1 MQFHPADLALYAA
14 AAASLY
20 AAWSKTMSPLRSGL
34 TAAFLLVAIYGAI
47 ERQAALASLA
57 LILAVLNA
65 WRLFGM
71 KKLVRDIN
79 AAAKGDMNVDWL
91 MPYTRPK
98 SFKSGQIITRR
109 GDYATAAYYI
119 VSGDVE
125 VVEIG
130 RSFGKGV
137 LLGEI
142 GLFAPDGRR
151 LMTVRCASDVE
162 TAVID
167 YDQFKELYFANPQFG
182 FRLLHLIV
190 ARLVA
195 DREPAAPSAVM

>member
-1 MQFHPADLALYAA
+1 MPNDPADLIVVAA
-14 AAASLY
+14 VAAGFF
-20 AAWSKTMSPLRSGL
+20 AAWSKTMSPLRGGL
-34 TAAFLLVAIYGAI
+34 AAAFLLVATYGAI
-47 ERQAALASLA
+47 EREPALALLA
-57 LILAVLNA
+57 ITLAALNA

-71 KKLVRDIN
+71 MKLVRDIN

-119 VSGDVE
+119 VAGEVE

-130 RSFGKGV
+130 RSFGKGA

-195 DREPAAPSAVM
+195 EPMSSDVVI